1 MIYTERY
8 VHYVPV
14 YDLYTEY
21 HSADQVFAF
30 VSAALQSFPDFTV
43 TMKSSRFTLR
53 QDGLSY
59 ILAKVNI
66 QGTHIRKLLMTDPV
80 HDLTHY
86 VNEWSP
92 FSYLYN

>member
-59 ILAKVNI
+59 ILAKVHSYT
-66 QGTHIRKLLMTDPV
+66 QA
-80 HDLTHY
+80 
-86 VNEWSP
+86 VNDRSCSRP
-92 FSYLYN
+92 DSLCQ